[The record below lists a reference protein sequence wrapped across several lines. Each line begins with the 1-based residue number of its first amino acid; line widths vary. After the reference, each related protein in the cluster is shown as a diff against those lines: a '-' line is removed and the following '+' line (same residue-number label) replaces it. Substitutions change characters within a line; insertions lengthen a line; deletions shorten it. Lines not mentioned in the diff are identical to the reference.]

1 MIIKIFRLSKISIKP
16 KNFNKKV
23 KIKLT
28 IVIKKPFSTR
38 ITARKISNSYEF
50 FYTQVSI
57 FI

>member
-1 MIIKIFRLSKISIKP
+1 MITKIFSLSKISIKL
-16 KNFNKKV
+16 KNLNKKV

-38 ITARKISNSYEF
+38 ITAREISNSYYF

>member
-1 MIIKIFRLSKISIKP
+1 MITKIFSLSKISIKL
-16 KNFNKKV
+16 KNLNKKV

-38 ITARKISNSYEF
+38 ITATEISNSYEF